1 MHCKSCDKLLNE
13 FEVKKTTPW
22 GTPEELCSRCLTLS
36 FLDDKDIDES
46 SYNEGDDDVE
56 PSYHEDDLNQHLY
69 GGLFYEDQDE

>member
-22 GTPEELCSRCLTLS
+22 GTPEELCSRCLSLS
-36 FLDDKDIDES
+36 FIDDKNLDEA
-46 SYNEGDDDVE
+46 YEETEE

-69 GGLFYEDQDE
+69 GGLFDESTD